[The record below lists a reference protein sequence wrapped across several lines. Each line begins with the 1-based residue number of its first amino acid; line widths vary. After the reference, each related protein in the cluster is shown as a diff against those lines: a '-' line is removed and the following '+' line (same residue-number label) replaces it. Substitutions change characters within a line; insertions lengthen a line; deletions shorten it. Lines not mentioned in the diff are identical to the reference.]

1 MQLRV
6 AKMSMTAAERVRWL
20 ELSLNAFVAVEN
32 LLRLARTRPD
42 YHR

>member
-1 MQLRV
+1 VQLRV
-6 AKMSMTAAERVRWL
+6 AKMSMTAAERVRRL
-20 ELSLNAFVAVEN
+20 ELSLNAFMAVEN